1 MKNKKKILYVV
12 TVCFLLL
19 FSLCVFFATNAHGQA
34 FVKTVWNGMQ
44 SIAYK
49 LQDTLF
55 GYQEQPPEHTVEE
68 CYDFNLN
75 TYGENFMTGREKEIV
90 AVLKN
95 LAENISSD
103 VVPVRSISA
112 ERFEQ
117 LVNMFL
123 YQYPEYFYVKNASYL
138 KDSNGNITAVSLGY
152 EYSPEEIAER
162 KQGVEETA
170 AGVTAAAEKLGSER
184 EKAYFLHD
192 YVVKNT
198 EYQLDS
204 PDNQNMSSVFLNGKS
219 ACAGYAK
226 SLVYLLRQS
235 GMEAMYVTGT
245 TGGVAHAFVMA
256 RIDGELYYIDP
267 TMDDPVFEEG
277 QSDFTTYVNSPYLCV
292 TTEMLKVSHTID
304 EDYYPLPVCDSTDAN
319 YHAVQGL
326 LFNENSAQTRDALR
340 EALRTAV
347 ENKQEFFSFR
357 FMTDKEAY
365 AAFRDT
371 FFSRRNAGSVF
382 NMLESINRTA
392 SHLVRYDTVSYF
404 CSDGALYCALKLN
417 YLS

>member
-1 MKNKKKILYVV
+1 M
-12 TVCFLLL
+12 
-19 FSLCVFFATNAHGQA
+19 S
-34 FVKTVWNGMQ
+34 VKST
-44 SIAYK
+44 
-49 LQDTLF
+49 
-55 GYQEQPPEHTVEE
+55 PE
-68 CYDFNLN
+68 
-75 TYGENFMTGREKEIV
+75 R
-90 AVLKN
+90 
-95 LAENISSD
+95 
-103 VVPVRSISA
+103 
-112 ERFEQ
+112 
-117 LVNMFL
+117 
-123 YQYPEYFYVKNASYL
+123 
-138 KDSNGNITAVSLGY
+138 TAVSYTHL
-152 EYSPEEIAER
+152 
-162 KQGVEETA
+162 
-170 AGVTAAAEKLGSER
+170 
-184 EKAYFLHD
+184 D

-267 TMDDPVFEEG
+267 TMDDTVFEEG

-347 ENKQEFFSFR
+347 ENKHHLGAAVAQ
-357 FMTDKEAY
+357 TDHAGEIVVHG
-365 AAFRDT
+365 AADDVADGDGDKCCLLYTSQRLVQQ
-371 FFSRRNAGSVF
+371 SHHPGRVGGAGS
-382 NMLESINRTA
+382 I
-392 SHLVRYDTVSYF
+392 
-404 CSDGALYCALKLN
+404 
-417 YLS
+417 